1 MTPLAGLLL
10 KVMRVGALGAAGL
23 LAVFIG
29 IEGWT
34 HWREGVPDRPHINF
48 MAVIVIMLLGS
59 LWLAYSI
66 SREIKK
72 SGP

>member
-10 KVMRVGALGAAGL
+10 RVMRVGALGAAGF
-23 LAVFIG
+23 LALVIA

-34 HWREGVPDRPHINF
+34 SWRQGLPDRPHISF
-48 MAVIVIMLLGS
+48 MVVIVIMLLGS
-59 LWLAYSI
+59 LWLAYAI
-66 SREIKK
+66 GREIKK